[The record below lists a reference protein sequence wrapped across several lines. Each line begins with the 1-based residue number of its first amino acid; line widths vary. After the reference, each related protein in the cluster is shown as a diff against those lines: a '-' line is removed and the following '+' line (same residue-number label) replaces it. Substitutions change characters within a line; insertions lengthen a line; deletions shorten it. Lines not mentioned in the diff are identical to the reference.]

1 MKKPWQIVSVVIA
14 FLALVF
20 GIWQT
25 LLSRK
30 STKHELGGTLSAKVD
45 DRQVA
50 IGESADVVVFTQ
62 DGTVGLNDVCFVP
75 TFTNVSQYTV
85 RDILAEYT
93 FSGNVNFTTSDFY
106 TSLSQGGRTVLQRNE
121 RVLYAH
127 KQTEQPFDALSISG
141 SEARAEIES
150 SVTYDGAMMPF
161 QYTTNLLVMKVAK
174 RSGQSMEQW
183 KQQCR
188 DAAKRRL
195 DGRTADL
202 YYCTSSYVSKETNE
216 ALAQTVT
223 QPAKTETKTAQQQ
236 KVSAPK
242 PSSQQQQ
249 PAVAKKTVED
259 QTIGG
264 NAQTAEGHNNLL
276 TGNGP
281 YDRSKGNVSVYY
293 KPSSRARSLAVWYAY
308 TYENGDSLHY
318 CVGFKSSP
326 NDSEW
331 TIWAGK
337 RDGVFAEKC
346 IPLDVMEEDSTL
358 LAGFKISGKRVRNR
372 TGVPV
377 LCIATLADGSTQWFI
392 FDGKKSVENKK
403 KKFSDEVKS
412 VKLYPIRE
420 ELRPVSF
427 GNSLL
432 GIIIICLFF
441 MAVPW
446 IIFLFDE
453 DKDWEGA
460 LGCLIGDVFIAL
472 FCAAIV
478 LWG

>member
-1 MKKPWQIVSVVIA
+1 MS
-14 FLALVF
+14 AL
-20 GIWQT
+20 
-25 LLSRK
+25 
-30 STKHELGGTLSAKVD
+30 VD
-45 DRQVA
+45 DRQVS
-50 IGESADVVVFTQ
+50 IGESADVVVFTT
-62 DGTVGLNDVCFVP
+62 DGSVDLNQVSLVP

-93 FSGNVNFTTSDFY
+93 FSGNVSFITSDFY

-174 RSGQSMEQW
+174 HSGQSMEQW

-202 YYCTSSYVSKETNE
+202 YYCTSSYVSKETNV
-216 ALAQTVT
+216 ALTQTVA
-223 QPAKTETKTAQQQ
+223 QPARTETKTAQQQ

-259 QTIGG
+259 QTVGG
-264 NAQTAEGHNNLL
+264 NVQTAEEHNNLL

-281 YDRSKGNVSVYY
+281 YDKSKGKMSVYY
-293 KPSSRARSLAVWYAY
+293 KPSSRTRSLAVWYAY

-318 CVGFKSSP
+318 CVDFNSSP
-326 NDSEW
+326 NESDW

-372 TGVPV
+372 NGVPV
-377 LCIATLADGSTQWFI
+377 LCIATLADGSTEWFI
-392 FDGKKSVENKK
+392 LDGKKSVDNKK
-403 KKFSDEVKS
+403 KRFSDEVKS

-432 GIIIICLFF
+432 CVIIICLSL
-441 MAVPW
+441 MAIPW
-446 IIFLFDE
+446 IFFLFDE
-453 DKDWEGA
+453 YKFWENA
-460 LGCLIGDVFIAL
+460 LWCLIGDVFIAL
-472 FCAAIV
+472 FCAAGV

>member
-45 DRQVA
+45 DRQVS
-50 IGESADVVVFTQ
+50 IGESADVVVFTT
-62 DGTVGLNDVCFVP
+62 DGSVDLNQVSLVP

-93 FSGNVNFTTSDFY
+93 FSGSVGFVTSDFY
-106 TSLSQGGRTVLQRNE
+106 SSLSQGGKTILQRNE
-121 RVLYAH
+121 RMLYAH
-127 KQTEQPFDALSISG
+127 KQTEQPFVSMNIAS
-141 SEARAEIES
+141 SEGHATIES
-150 SVTYDGAMMPF
+150 SVTYDGAMVPF

-174 RSGQSMEQW
+174 HSGQSMEQW

-202 YYCTSSYVSKETNE
+202 YYCTSSYVSKETNV

-264 NAQTAEGHNNLL
+264 NAQTAEEHNNLL

-281 YDRSKGNVSVYY
+281 YVRGNGKMSVYY
-293 KPSSRARSLAVWYAY
+293 KPSSRTRSLAVWYAY

-318 CVGFKSSP
+318 CVDFKSSP

-377 LCIATLADGSTQWFI
+377 LCIATLADGSTEWFI
-392 FDGKKSVENKK
+392 LDGKKSVDNKK
-403 KKFSDEVKS
+403 KRFSDEVKS

-420 ELRPVSF
+420 ELRPVGF
-427 GNSLL
+427 FHSLL
-432 GIIIICLFF
+432 GLIIFCLFLW
-441 MAVPW
+441 AVPL
-446 IIFLFDE
+446 IFLLILTG
-453 DKDWEGA
+453 DWEFA
-460 LGCLIGDVFIAL
+460 LEWLIGGVGFALFIAVFVYL
-472 FCAAIV
+472 
-478 LWG
+478 G